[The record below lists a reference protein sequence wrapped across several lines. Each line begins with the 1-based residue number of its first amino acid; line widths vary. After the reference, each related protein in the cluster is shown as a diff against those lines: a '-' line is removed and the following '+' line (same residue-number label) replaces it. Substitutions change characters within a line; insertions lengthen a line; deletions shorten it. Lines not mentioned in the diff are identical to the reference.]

1 MYAFQY
7 QRPASSKDAASM
19 SGKDAEAKYLAGGQS
34 LVQAMKLRLASPSA
48 LLDLN
53 FIKDLAG
60 IKVSGGT
67 VEVGAMT
74 RHADVASSS
83 EVKKA
88 IPALASLAGMIGDR
102 QVRNMGTIGGSLA
115 NNDPAADYPAAALG
129 LGATI
134 TTNKRKIEADNFFTG
149 LYETALEP
157 GELITSVGFPAPKR
171 AAYMKFKNPASR
183 FAMVGV
189 FVADFGANGKNAVRV
204 AVTGAGPCVFRQAE
218 MEKALSAKFAPE
230 SVAGIKVKAD
240 GLNNDLHASPE
251 YRAHLITVMAKRAV
265 EAALK

>member
-1 MYAFQY
+1 MHAFEY
-7 QRPASSKDAASM
+7 HRPASSKDAVSLV
-19 SGKDAEAKYLAGGQS
+19 SKKPEGRYLAGGQS
-34 LVQAMKLRLASPSA
+34 LVQAMKLRLSSPSDLIDLSA
-48 LLDLN
+48 L
-53 FIKDLAG
+53 KDLTG
-60 IKVSGGT
+60 IRTSGST
-67 VEVGAMT
+67 VEIGAMA
-74 RHADVASSS
+74 RHAEVAGSA

-88 IPALASLAGMIGDR
+88 IPALAALAGTIGDR
-102 QVRNMGTIGGSLA
+102 QVRHMGTLGGSLA

-134 TTNKRKIEADNFFTG
+134 HTNKRKIEADKFFKG

-157 GELITSVGFPAPKR
+157 GELITSVSFPVPKR

-189 FVADFGANGKNAVRV
+189 FVADFGGKARV
-204 AVTGAGPCVFRQAE
+204 AVTGAGPSVFRQAE
-218 MEKALSAKFAPE
+218 MEKALSAKFAPD
-230 SVAGIKVKAD
+230 SVAGIKVKPD
-240 GLNNDLHASPE
+240 GLNSDLHASPE